1 MPTSEIFRTVPK
13 GRVVAI
19 GDIHGNEAGFRQ
31 LLRMAALVNSSGD
44 WVGGNAVLVMN
55 GDIVGRGGNPRR
67 IYAAIRKLSRQAS
80 QAGGRLELLLGNH
93 EALSMHDIHNYTTL
107 QEYQDFAP
115 STAWSFDQMLREAYE
130 ELPAPNPADSPLDL
144 SQLHAEPLGWIELR
158 RAMAPTGM
166 VGRWLCQRNSVFIVG
181 RTMFVH
187 GGLHPKWAGTPLN
200 ELNRSIREELSKHGT
215 YFDLNPK
222 HPALAEDGPHWYRI
236 GHRRPEDALR
246 PELDEVLNAYDCDR
260 MVVGHT
266 PTYLHDPRRT
276 GRVVT
281 KCNGRLL
288 CIDVG
293 IGQAYGARLGGVE
306 FLPNGNV
313 RAFYPDGEEVL
324 S

>member
-1 MPTSEIFRTVPK
+1 MANSEIFRVIPK

-31 LLRMAALVNSSGD
+31 LLKMASLVNSSGD
-44 WVGGNAVLVMN
+44 WVGGDTVLVMN

-67 IYAAIRKLSRQAS
+67 IYAAIRRLSRQAK

-130 ELPAPNPADSPLDL
+130 DLPAPNPADSPLDL

-158 RAMAPTGM
+158 RAMSPTGM
-166 VGRWLCQRNSVFIVG
+166 VGRWLCQRNSIFIVG
-181 RTMFVH
+181 KTLFVH
-187 GGLHPKWAGTPLN
+187 GGLHPKWTHMSLM
-200 ELNRSIREELSKHGT
+200 ELNRGIREELSKHGT

-236 GHRRPEDALR
+236 GHRRPEEALR
-246 PELDEVLNAYDCDR
+246 LELEEVFKAYDCDR

-281 KCNGRLL
+281 KSNGRLL

-293 IGQAYGARLGGVE
+293 IGQAYGSRLGAIE
-306 FLPNGNV
+306 MLPNGNV
-313 RAFYPDGEEVL
+313 RAFYPDGEEML
-324 S
+324 